1 MDDLPLPGSIRNN
14 SSSLAAKTAGT
25 VAPTIWQ
32 GSLTAGQVRARR
44 SQAILT
50 PVPAGQRWRL
60 KSLHGEAVELL
71 PAVFASRLEAL
82 GAGVLL
88 ARQCDAELVP

>member
-1 MDDLPLPGSIRNN
+1 MQEIHSPDSINN
-14 SSSLAAKTAGT
+14 SSQSLSAKTTGT
-25 VAPTIWQ
+25 DDTP
-32 GSLTAGQVRARR
+32 S
-44 SQAILT
+44 ILT

-60 KSLHGEAVELL
+60 KSLNGEAVELL
-71 PAVFASRLEAL
+71 PAIFASRLEAL